1 MQRLFGIETEYGIT
15 LESEKNVDP
24 VNQSV
29 ELIKSYRQDDF
40 RPMWDYSREDPFR
53 DERGFRAKTLQ
64 EHPDEQEHQEA
75 DRQRNLS
82 FVEIKSDLILTNGAR
97 LYNDH
102 AHPEYSTPE
111 CRSLFQLVAHDK
123 AGEQILQQCAIRR
136 SEKLGRRV
144 LLYKNNTDFHGHSYG
159 CHDNYLMSRDIP
171 FDYLKASIM
180 PFFVTRQIFAGT
192 GKVGIETESGLT
204 SAGFFQIAQRS
215 DFFHVEVSVDTMH
228 NRPIVNTRDEPHADP
243 AKYRR
248 LHGIVGDANMSEY
261 ATALKIGTTALV
273 IDLIEQKRIPDWFAL
288 QDPLYTIKEISR
300 DQTYQW
306 RFKLAN
312 GKSISAI
319 DLQREYLTLAQKH
332 LNAES
337 GDTNWVLVEWESIL
351 NALEKDPMNL
361 TDRLDWVAKKWLL
374 ETFIDEEGLTWDDPW
389 LQSLDLEY
397 HNIDQEAG
405 LYYELEASGLVRR
418 LVTDRQIE
426 NAIHNPPADTRAYFR
441 GKSLDKFRPQ
451 VKSIQWDNVT
461 FDIKGKSPV
470 SVSMN
475 QLADAETAEKYNR
488 ILDQAQ
494 TVEALVESL
503 ELSK

>member
-1 MQRLFGIETEYGIT
+1 
-15 LESEKNVDP
+15 
-24 VNQSV
+24 
-29 ELIKSYRQDDF
+29 
-40 RPMWDYSREDPFR
+40 
-53 DERGFRAKTLQ
+53 
-64 EHPDEQEHQEA
+64 
-75 DRQRNLS
+75 
-82 FVEIKSDLILTNGAR
+82 
-97 LYNDH
+97 
-102 AHPEYSTPE
+102 
-111 CRSLFQLVAHDK
+111 
-123 AGEQILQQCAIRR
+123 
-136 SEKLGRRV
+136 
-144 LLYKNNTDFHGHSYG
+144 
-159 CHDNYLMSRDIP
+159 MSRDIP
-171 FDYLKASIM
+171 FDDLKASIM

-300 DQTYQW
+300 DETYQW

-319 DLQREYLTLAQKH
+319 DLQREYLALAQKH

-337 GDTNWVLVEWESIL
+337 GDTDWVLVEWESTL
-351 NALEKDPMNL
+351 NALEKDPMDL

-405 LYYELEASGLVRR
+405 LYYELEGSGLVRR
-418 LVTDRQIE
+418 LVTDQHIE
-426 NAIHNPPADTRAYFR
+426 DAIYNPPVDTRAYFR
-441 GKSLDKFRPQ
+441 GKSLEKFRPQ

-461 FDIKGKSPV
+461 FKIKGKRPV

-475 QLADAETAEKYNR
+475 QLADAEMAEKYNR

-503 ELSK
+503 KLSK